1 MKPAAHPCGVIF
13 LDKPKGW
20 TSRQAVSFVIQCF
33 STPQQKNRKQRPKA
47 GHAGTLDPLATG
59 MLPILLGEATRFA
72 SFGLNAEK
80 AYEVTFDLSFQT
92 DTLDL
97 EGAVIAEYPD
107 VHISEALLNNTVFS
121 FLGNIQ
127 QIPPIYSAIMVD
139 GKRAHDRARKGEKI
153 EMLAKEVSI
162 KSLEIINFEN
172 TLVTL
177 RVVCSKGTYIRSLAR
192 DIGAAMGV
200 GGCVTMLRRVSSGGW
215 PEALM
220 VSTEEVAEKKD
231 ACILPLQKWLWE
243 LPNIALNRDDA
254 VRFVRGQRLVREIGE
269 INKSANLFQV
279 SSDGVMLGTATI
291 ADKGEADVKYVLHP
305 QRVLPSA
312 QERFI

>member
-1 MKPAAHPCGVIF
+1 MKPTAHPCGVIF

-20 TSRQAVSFVIQCF
+20 TSRQAVSFVIKCF

-80 AYEVTFDLSFQT
+80 VYEVTFDLAFQT
-92 DTLDL
+92 DTLDM
-97 EGAVIAEYPD
+97 EGERISQFPD
-107 VHISEALLNNTVFS
+107 VQISAEKLDKTVHD

-139 GKRAHDRARKGEKI
+139 GKRAHDRARKGENI
-153 EMLAKEVSI
+153 EMVAREVTI
-162 KSLEIINFEN
+162 KTIEIIGFEN
-172 TLVTL
+172 TLVSL

-200 GGCVTMLRRVSSGGW
+200 GGCVTMLRRISSGGW
-215 PEALM
+215 PQALL
-220 VSTEEVAEKKD
+220 VNTEEVAEKKD
-231 ACILPLQKWLWE
+231 ACILPLQTWLRE
-243 LPNIALNRDDA
+243 LPEIVLSHEEA
-254 VRFVRGQRLVREIGE
+254 VRFVRGQRLLCEQQN
-269 INKSANLFQV
+269 INKALDLFLV
-279 SSDGVMLGTATI
+279 SSAGVMLGTATMVV
-291 ADKGEADVKYVLHP
+291 KGETDSAYVLHP

-312 QERFI
+312 QEKFI